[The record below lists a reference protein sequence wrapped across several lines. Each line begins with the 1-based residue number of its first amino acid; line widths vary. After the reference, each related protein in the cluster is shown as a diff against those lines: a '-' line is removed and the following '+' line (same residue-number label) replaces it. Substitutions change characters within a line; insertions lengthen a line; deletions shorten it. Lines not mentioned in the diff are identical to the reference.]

1 MKKFTALLIT
11 CIFIFLFISCNNT
24 SNKGDSASLV
34 FGEEIT
40 TTKFTFDSKNQS
52 FSTSNDCFTIYYY
65 PEGVLVGGYYTAI
78 KNISIVIEYYRV
90 DNSLIKTRTD
100 NFKIITPMQPG
111 RITYEE
117 IFQKNVISEIAYINV
132 VEIIYTP
139 LHTFKKGTNGEYPKY
154 DSKTGNYLG
163 VYSSDDTL
171 LPNYSLGEHGF
182 LYDDKGNKIN

>member
-1 MKKFTALLIT
+1 MKKITALLII
-11 CIFIFLFISCNNT
+11 CISILLFTSCNNT
-24 SNKGDSASLV
+24 SNKGDSASFV

-90 DNSLIKTRTD
+90 DNSLIATRTD

-117 IFQKNVISEIAYINV
+117 IFQKNVISEITYINV
-132 VEIIYTP
+132 VEITYTP
-139 LHTFKKGTNGEYPKY
+139 LYTFKKGTNGEYQKY

-171 LPNYSLGEHGF
+171 LPNYSLGEYGF
-182 LYDDKGNKIN
+182 LYNDKGNKIN